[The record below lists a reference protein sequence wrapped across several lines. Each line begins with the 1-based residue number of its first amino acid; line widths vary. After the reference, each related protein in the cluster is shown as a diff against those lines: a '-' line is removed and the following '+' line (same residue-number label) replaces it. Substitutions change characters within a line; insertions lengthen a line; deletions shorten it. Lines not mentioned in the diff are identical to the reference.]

1 MQLRDFLL
9 QSDEI
14 IKHLKEGIDH
24 SAISLKQAEEKIL
37 EYVNR
42 IGQIMVDEVVEGVK
56 EPVGENRVVVGE
68 KEALYDGMRNLRFIN
83 RFGGV
88 TVKPRRC
95 YKYLHHKGGYY
106 PLDEKLGVEGC
117 GEV

>member
-42 IGQIMVDEVVEGVK
+42 IGQIMVDEVVEG
-56 EPVGENRVVVGE
+56 GRTGNIIRQ
-68 KEALYDGMRNLRFIN
+68 R
-83 RFGGV
+83 
-88 TVKPRRC
+88 
-95 YKYLHHKGGYY
+95 
-106 PLDEKLGVEGC
+106 
-117 GEV
+117 